1 VARED
6 LLTPTLQ
13 GHLPRVG
20 LRPWRLGS
28 QVYVAFFGGVLGV
41 TPIAFLNAG
50 MLQAPARVRA
60 GIVAIGVAGFAAV
73 VAAAAFLLD
82 GDSVPDG
89 ARTALTLVGVLAWGG
104 MFLLQRPYD
113 RIYATFS
120 REQHEDDKYESL
132 FGPGL
137 VAVIAGFLTQ
147 GAIVAAVAG

>member
-20 LRPWRLGS
+20 MRPWRLGS
-28 QVYVAFFGGVLGV
+28 QVYVAFFGGVLAV
-41 TPIAFLNAG
+41 TPIAFFNAV

-60 GIVAIGVAGFAAV
+60 GIVALGVAGFAAV
-73 VAAAAFLLD
+73 LVAAAFLLD

-113 RIYATFS
+113 RIHSSFS
-120 REQHEDDKYESL
+120 RERDEDEMYESL
-132 FGPGL
+132 LGPGL
-137 VAVIAGFLTQ
+137 VAVIAGFIAQT
-147 GAIVAAVAG
+147 AIVGAVAG

>member
-13 GHLPRVG
+13 GHLPRTGV
-20 LRPWRLGS
+20 RPWRLGS

-41 TPIAFLNAG
+41 TAIAFLNAA

-60 GIVAIGVAGFAAV
+60 GILAIGAAGLAVV
-73 VAAAAFLLD
+73 VAAAVLFLG
-82 GDSVPDG
+82 GDAASDG
-89 ARTALTLVGVLAWGG
+89 ARIPLMLVGVVAWGG

-113 RIYATFS
+113 RIYAIFS
-120 REQHEDDKYESL
+120 GEDDEDELYEPL

-137 VAVIAGFLTQ
+137 TAVVAGFLVQ
-147 GAIVAAVAG
+147 GMIVAGVAG